1 MCAGDFKGVA
11 STRFVR
17 VSFCLFVGWF
27 FTSNSGMMFQVG
39 IMTNRILP
47 HTQLFQTK
55 VKYRKLVDV
64 RVDVSLPGWIP

>member
-1 MCAGDFKGVA
+1 MCAGDFKGAA
-11 STRFVR
+11 STRFVG
-17 VSFCLFVGWF
+17 VCLFVCLFGWF

-64 RVDVSLPGWIP
+64 RIDVSLPG